1 MNKETIGDWN
11 IALPHLSKSI
21 KGAALPVVVGDTTFA
36 IPLEQIRYVD
46 YPTKKLTP
54 LPLATAPVEGLANF
68 NNRPLVQINV
78 AQALNIQSK
87 TDNGRI
93 VVVGFAQGEVALL
106 VDEVLGFVSTQ
117 PAAHEFENE
126 AMQLDASSTQSM
138 PLLKLDEVL
147 PWLKT
152 NNININ
158 NTPEPITQKIP
169 AHSNYSGHV
178 LLVATGKKIIA
189 LLANGVDR
197 IEEVDANLELRT
209 METEADG
216 LIKID
221 DFLFPSRSLAKLL
234 KIEGG
239 AEKYALVLH
248 DSQQPWALLVE
259 RVLRLEK
266 IERLLSVV
274 PPAGIPSV
282 WYLNDEGEA
291 IEAIDIKEFFG
302 LCDRHDQPKIMSQ
315 QSKRSNLPK
324 ISTNLSIEG
333 VRINCGKTICILPL
347 SLVSRTIGDLGEIIK
362 SQSEQNNDSLI
373 PIIDATM
380 LVEQHPKKGEGCSIL
395 LSLCDGKQVVLV
407 VDSASLQ
414 STLSLG
420 QWLPLA
426 ALPPPT
432 ALLFDAAIYDETESC
447 WILRVKSQL
456 HDFLEV
462 WASKRALVNSVLG
475 WTEVDSLSEKTVH

>member
-1 MNKETIGDWN
+1 MAQPAVGDWN

-21 KGAALPVVVGDTTFA
+21 KGSALPVVVGDATFA
-36 IPLEQIRYVD
+36 IPLEQVRYVD

-54 LPLATAPVEGLANF
+54 LPLATSPVEGLASF

-78 AQALNIQSK
+78 AQALNIKPK

-93 VVVGFAQGEVALL
+93 VVVGFAQGDVALL

-117 PAAHEFENE
+117 PAAHEFEDKE
-126 AMQLDASSTQSM
+126 VTLDSSPAQGL

-152 NNININ
+152 CNINATN
-158 NTPEPITQKIP
+158 VLEPVTQQIP
-169 AHSNYSGHV
+169 ARSNYSGHV
-178 LLVATGKKIIA
+178 LLVATGKKVIA

-197 IEEVDANLELRT
+197 IEEVSANLELRT
-209 METEADG
+209 IGTEADG
-216 LIKID
+216 LIRIED
-221 DFLFPSRSLAKLL
+221 YLFPSRSLAKIL
-234 KIEGG
+234 KIESGV
-239 AEKYALVLH
+239 ENYALILH

-266 IERLLSVV
+266 IDRLLSVV
-274 PPAGIPSV
+274 PPIGSPSV

-302 LCDRHDQPKIMSQ
+302 LCDRSDQPKIMSQ
-315 QSKRSNLPK
+315 QSKRSTLPK

-333 VRINCGKTICILPL
+333 VRINCGKTVCILPL
-347 SLVSRTIGDLGEIIK
+347 TLVSRTIGDLGEIIK
-362 SQSEQNNDSLI
+362 SQAEQNSDSLI
-373 PIIDATM
+373 PIVDGTM
-380 LVEQHPKKGEGCSIL
+380 FVEQHPKKGEGCSIL
-395 LSLCDGKQVVLV
+395 LSLCGGKQVVLV

-432 ALLFDAAIYDETESC
+432 AFLFDAAIYDETEGC
-447 WILRVKSQL
+447 WILRVKSDL
-456 HDFLEV
+456 SDFLDV

-475 WTEVDSLSEKTVH
+475 WTEAERLNENTVH